1 MRKTYV
7 FNLYDGK
14 YCECL
19 LMSGH
24 GDKITVL
31 VDGRQWKVNRWL
43 VSKDPADIKRLRM
56 AWEKEKA
63 KIQQSKP
70 SP

>member
-7 FNLYDGK
+7 FNVGDGT
-14 YCECL
+14 YSECL

-31 VDGRQWKVNRWL
+31 VDGRQWQVNRWL

-56 AWEKEKA
+56 VWEAAQA
-63 KIQQSKP
+63 KLQQSGLTE
-70 SP
+70 